1 MTLKVSA
8 KHVNPKQVGSF
19 AAAPRFLQLLSV
31 FTLTLVLIPLAYLII
46 RSSENGWDSF
56 VSIILRPRSVQTL
69 FTSLAL
75 SLTVAIGAL
84 IIGLGVALILG
95 KTNIMLRRFLLVLM
109 PLPLAIPSYVIAYSY
124 LTINPFLRGFWISAI
139 ILILA
144 TFPFVAIP
152 TYALIRKI
160 NLNQEEVAR
169 TLGLSPLGVLT
180 KVIWPQVR
188 VASVA
193 GALLSALYALSDF
206 GTVSLMRLD
215 TFTRV
220 IYTVYRATFDRSGA
234 ASLGIMLLAVSLFV
248 VFLERRGRGLV
259 VPSNGQGRSGGVLAI
274 GNYRHLAFLFVVSI
288 YFATLVIP
296 GYVLISRS
304 ISVGTSIN
312 IGNLIS
318 VISNTALVAFLG
330 ASVALLLAIPV
341 GILSAR
347 FKSRFAQVIENSLLV
362 THALPGVVVGLALVA
377 LGARYLSG
385 LYQTIYLLAFA
396 YALLFIANSLG
407 SVRSSLEKIPMRLD
421 EVARSLGQTY
431 SQTLRRVILPIAT
444 PGIFAGWLL
453 VFVTAMKELPATLM
467 LKPTGFETLSTS
479 LWTATSIS
487 QYSQAAPFA
496 LALVL
501 IASIPSYLL
510 NRPNLAEREVM
521 RENKDL

>member
-1 MTLKVSA
+1 MTFKTATKDSG
-8 KHVNPKQVGSF
+8 PQQIGSF
-19 AAAPRFLQLLSV
+19 ATAPKYLIFLSI
-31 FTLTLVLIPLAYLII
+31 FTLTLVLIPLGYLII
-46 RSSENGWDSF
+46 RSSANGWDSF
-56 VSIILRPRSVQTL
+56 ISIIFRARSLQTL
-69 FTSLAL
+69 LTSLAL
-75 SLTVAIGAL
+75 SLIVAVGAL
-84 IIGLGVALILG
+84 LVGVCVAVILG
-95 KTNIMLRRFLLVLM
+95 KTEILFRRLLLVLM

-124 LTINPFLRGFWISAI
+124 LTINPFLKGFWISAL

-152 TYALIRKI
+152 SYALIRRVD
-160 NLNQEEVAR
+160 LNQEEVAR
-169 TLGLSPLGVLT
+169 TLGMSPIRVLT
-180 KVIWPQVR
+180 KVVWPQVR
-188 VASVA
+188 IASLA

-220 IYTVYRATFDRSGA
+220 IYTMYRATFDRSGA
-234 ASLGIMLLAVSLFV
+234 ASLGLMLLAVSLFV
-248 VFLERRGRGLV
+248 VFLERRSRGLAILNSV
-259 VPSNGQGRSGGVLAI
+259 GGRSGGVLKI
-274 GNYRHLAFLFVVSI
+274 GVYRHLAFLFVVSI
-288 YFATLVIP
+288 YFVTLAIP

-304 ISVGTSIN
+304 ISVGSSV
-312 IGNLIS
+312 NLGLLIT
-318 VISNTALVAFLG
+318 VILNTALVAFLG
-330 ASVALLLAIPV
+330 ACLALLLAIPI

-347 FKSRFAQVIENSLLV
+347 FKSRFAQNLETSLLI

-377 LGARYLSG
+377 LGAKYLSG

-407 SVRSSLEKIPMRLD
+407 AVRSSLEKIPTRLD

-431 SQTLRRVILPIAT
+431 NQTLRKVILPIAT

-487 QYSQAAPFA
+487 QYAQAAPYA

-501 IASIPSYLL
+501 IASVPSYFL
-510 NRPNLAEREVM
+510 NRPNLAERELI
-521 RENKDL
+521 RENKKI